1 MNSTYHEGMTKEG
14 NWRVPETEI
23 MDRTFNEGSRY
34 YTTMTQARKHGLKYV
49 PPPKAENLQ
58 QLVEE

>member
-1 MNSTYHEGMTKEG
+1 MTKEG